1 MNQFFGNILTPQFG
15 YSVIRVT
22 TPLLLPALGVAISE
36 LSGAANI
43 ALEGIMLIAA
53 FTGVVVSAYTGSLWL
68 AFIAGIAA
76 GVLVGALLGFF
87 HLRLKADIILS
98 AIALN
103 MFASGITIFL
113 LFLLTGD
120 KGSSNSLQSLIFPE
134 FKIPLL
140 HAIPVIGEIFSGHNL
155 LTYLSVVAIFFY
167 WILVKKTPLGLRI
180 RAVGQNPHAAESV
193 GINVNKIRLY
203 ALMLSGM
210 FGALGGMY
218 LSMGYVSWFSRDMTA
233 GRGFIAIAASTL
245 GNLTPLGI
253 FLSSLL
259 FGFVNAVSIYISS
272 LNIPSEIIQSI
283 PYVMTVLALTFFSM
297 RKKRDTL

>member
-1 MNQFFGNILTPQFG
+1 MNQFFENIITPQFG

-53 FTGVVVSAYTGSLWL
+53 FTGVVVSAYTGSLWI
-68 AFIAGIAA
+68 AFLAGIAA
-76 GVLVGALLGFF
+76 GVLVGALLAFF

-113 LFLLTGD
+113 LYIFTGD
-120 KGSSNSLQSLIFPE
+120 KGSSNSLQSLVFPE
-134 FKIPLL
+134 ISIPIINS
-140 HAIPVIGEIFSGHNL
+140 IPIIGEIFSGHNL
-155 LTYLSVVAIFFY
+155 ITYLSILAVLLY
-167 WILVKKTPLGLRI
+167 WVIVHKTPLGLRI
-180 RAVGQNPHAAESV
+180 RAVGQNPNAAESV
-193 GINVNKIRLY
+193 GINVNKIRLF

-210 FGALGGMY
+210 FGALAGMY

-245 GNLTPLGI
+245 GNLTPIGI
-253 FLSSLL
+253 FVSSLL
-259 FGFVNAVSIYISS
+259 FGFVNAISIYISS

-283 PYVMTVLALTFFSM
+283 PYVMTVLALTIFSM
-297 RKKRDTL
+297 RKKQQTL